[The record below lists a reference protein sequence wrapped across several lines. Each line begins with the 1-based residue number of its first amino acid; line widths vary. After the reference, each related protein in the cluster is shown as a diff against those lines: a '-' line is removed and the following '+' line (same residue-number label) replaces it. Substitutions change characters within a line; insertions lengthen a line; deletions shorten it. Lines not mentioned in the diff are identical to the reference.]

1 MKKVFLSLTLFL
13 VGTLAMAQSIVGKYE
28 QDAINLPKELGHSE
42 NDVVITRD
50 PQASKKIWVAN
61 LIPNQKFY
69 AILDVK
75 TEDGAVYT
83 VPKQKVGNYQINLGC
98 IVYDEE
104 DKKIAISLNNKNDCA
119 DRFDNI
125 SIGKNGSVKGGGVE
139 IGPKGTVKGGGVDIK
154 DGDIKVDMKTIMA
167 GVSYIGHKEN

>member
-1 MKKVFLSLTLFL
+1 MKKSILLIALLFL
-13 VGTLAMAQSIVGKYE
+13 TNLYVQAQSVVGKYE
-28 QDAINLPKELGHSE
+28 QDAINLPKELGNSE

-69 AILDVK
+69 AILDTK

-98 IVYDEE
+98 IVYDED
-104 DKKIAISLNNKNDCA
+104 DKKVVISLNNKNDCA
-119 DRFDNI
+119 NNFDNI
-125 SIGKNGSVKGGGVE
+125 SVGKSGNVKAGGVE
-139 IGPKGTVKGGGVDIK
+139 IGPKGSVKGGGVDIK
-154 DGDIKVDMKTIMA
+154 NGDIKVDMKSIMA
-167 GVSYIGHKEN
+167 GVSYIGHKN